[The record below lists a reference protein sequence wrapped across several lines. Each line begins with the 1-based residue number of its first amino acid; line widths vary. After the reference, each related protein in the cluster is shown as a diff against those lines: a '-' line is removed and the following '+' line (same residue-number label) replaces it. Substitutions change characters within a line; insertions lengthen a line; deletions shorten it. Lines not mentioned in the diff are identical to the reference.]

1 MLYVGIDLHKKTI
14 ACCVV
19 DQRRTVVQ
27 RKTLLCAEPNQIVS
41 FFRHWQPFQA
51 VVEATA
57 SYEWL
62 WRLLEPLADR
72 LVLAHPKKLR
82 IIAESRR
89 KSDAIDAQVLAE
101 FLARDEV
108 PESYRPTPRQRQHRV
123 LVRHRCYVRR
133 RAASTK
139 VKIRRVLADYNAD
152 RPDLFRAEGLKYLAE
167 VKLAPADRFVIDQ
180 LCSQGE
186 HYLKQLS
193 AVEVRLKEFA
203 KEAPAAEREARAA
216 LASIP
221 GVGPVTIDVVL
232 SEVADVRRFRS
243 VKDVVAYAGLAPG
256 FRESAGKRHDLTIT
270 KEGSRL
276 LRWALVEAA
285 WRLVRLTPRWRTQ
298 FERLS
303 QRRGK
308 RKAIVAIARR
318 LLTMMTA
325 VWRSGVCYRPAAA

>member
-1 MLYVGIDLHKKTI
+1 MVYVGIDLHKKTI
-14 ACCVV
+14 VCCVV
-19 DQRRTVVQ
+19 DQQRVVRQ
-27 RKTLLCAEPNQIVS
+27 RKTLLCADPEKIVT
-41 FFRHWQPFQA
+41 FFRQLEQFQA

-101 FLARDEV
+101 FLARDEI

-123 LVRHRCYVRR
+123 LVRHRCYVQRR
-133 RAASTK
+133 TAATK
-139 VKIRRVLADYNAD
+139 VKMRRILADYNAD
-152 RPDLFRAEGLKYLAE
+152 RPDLFRNEGLAFLTE
-167 VKLAPADRFVIDQ
+167 VKLAAADRFVIDQ
-180 LCSQGE
+180 LRDEWE
-186 HYLKQLS
+186 HHLQQLK
-193 AVEVRLKEFA
+193 AVETRLKAFA
-203 KEAPAAEREARAA
+203 QEASAAEREARAA

-221 GVGPVTIDVVL
+221 GVGTVTVDVVV

-256 FRESAGKRHDLTIT
+256 FRESAGKRRDLAIT

-298 FERLS
+298 FEQLS
-303 QRRGK
+303 HRRGK

-325 VWRSGVCYRPAAA
+325 LWRSGVCYRPAAA

>member
-19 DQRRTVVQ
+19 DQQRTIIQ
-27 RKTLLCAEPNQIVS
+27 RKSLACAEPEKIVA
-41 FFRHWQPFQA
+41 FFRGLNRFQA

-89 KSDAIDAQVLAE
+89 KSDRIDAQVLAE

-108 PESYRPTPRQRQHRV
+108 PESYRPSPRQRQHRV

-133 RAASTK
+133 RAAAAK
-139 VKIRRVLADYNAD
+139 VKIRRILDDYNAD
-152 RPDLFRAEGLKYLAE
+152 RRGLFNAEGLTYLAE
-167 VKLAPADRFVIDQ
+167 VKLSPADRFVINQ
-180 LCSQGE
+180 LVDE
-186 HYLKQLS
+186 WHHRLNQLG
-193 AVEVRLKEFA
+193 AIDGRLKEFA
-203 KEAPAAEREARAA
+203 KTASAAEREARAA

-221 GVGPVTIDVVL
+221 GVGPVTVDVVL
-232 SEVADVRRFRS
+232 GEVADIRRFRS
-243 VKDVVAYAGLAPG
+243 VKDVTAYAGLAPG
-256 FRESAGKRHDLTIT
+256 FRESAGKRRDLTIT

-285 WRLVRLTPRWRTQ
+285 WRLVRLTPRWQGQ

-318 LLTMMTA
+318 LLTLMTA
-325 VWRSGVCYRPAAA
+325 VWRDGVCYRAVTA

>member
-1 MLYVGIDLHKKTI
+1 MVYVGIDLHKKTI
-14 ACCVV
+14 VICVV
-19 DQRRTVVQ
+19 DQRRVVLQ
-27 RKTLLCAEPNQIVS
+27 RKTLACAEPDKIVA
-41 FFRHWQPFQA
+41 FFRGLKEFQA
-51 VVEATA
+51 VIEATA

-108 PESYRPTPRQRQHRV
+108 PESYRPTPRQRQHRA
-123 LVRHRCYVRR
+123 LVRHRCFLRR
-133 RAASTK
+133 RGATTK
-139 VKIRRVLADYNAD
+139 VKIRRILADYNAD
-152 RPDLFRAEGLKYLAE
+152 QRGLFSSKGLEYLAK
-167 VKLAPADRFVIDQ
+167 VQLSPADRFVVDQ
-180 LCSQGE
+180 L
-186 HYLKQLS
+186 LKQLEHYGQQLE
-193 AVEVRLKEFA
+193 AMDRRLQTFA
-203 KEAPAAEREARAA
+203 KEGPAAEREARMA
-216 LASIP
+216 LRSIP
-221 GVGPVTIDVVL
+221 GVGLVTVDVML

-256 FRESAGKRHDLTIT
+256 FRESAGKRRDLSIS

-276 LRWALVEAA
+276 LRWAMVEAA
-285 WRLVRLTPRWRTQ
+285 WRLVRLTSRWRTQ

-303 QRRGK
+303 ARRGK

-318 LLTMMTA
+318 LVTMMTA
-325 VWRSGVCYRPAAA
+325 VWRSGVRYRPALA